1 MAELLDK
8 VVADLLA
15 RAAGLWRAAL
25 DDARPRSRSARPR
38 TSSISVAGA
47 LGAVRLQACARELNA
62 VAQADAA
69 ERVAAATRRCI
80 AEIDAAVAFARDR
93 RAAG

>member
-1 MAELLDK
+1 M
-8 VVADLLA
+8 
-15 RAAGLWRAAL
+15 
-25 DDARPRSRSARPR
+25 
-38 TSSISVAGA
+38 
-47 LGAVRLQACARELNA
+47 RLQTCARELNA

-80 AEIDAAVAFARDR
+80 GEIDAAVAFARDR